1 MAPCH
6 ECKRKA
12 QKLHEAVSMLRVIY
26 MCLDTIPTPT
36 WLKVEDCL
44 ESLIT
49 RRRRKSGAKK

>member
-1 MAPCH
+1 
-6 ECKRKA
+6 
-12 QKLHEAVSMLRVIY
+12 MLRVIY

-49 RRRRKSGAKK
+49 RRRRKSRVKK